1 MLDKFSKGSQMDMEK
16 CILIMMITL
25 KAYLWMEDV
34 KEMVASS
41 NQMAAIMKGT

>member
-1 MLDKFSKGSQMDMEK
+1 MKESQTDMEN

-25 KAYLWMEDV
+25 KAILWMEDV

-41 NQMAAIMKGT
+41 NQMAAIMKEI